1 MTGGVLQIMRPLT
14 LLRRCRDDRDGV
26 TAVEFAMAGPV
37 LIVLLLG
44 IFDIGHMTYLNAA
57 LHGAVQRVARNSALE
72 AADTKTQDDYV
83 TKAVQQVSPGADVV
97 ASRKSYYDFNN
108 IDRPEPWNDAN
119 NNGTCDNS
127 ESYTDEN
134 KNGQWDADVG
144 KSGNGG
150 ANDVV
155 VYTVAVTY
163 TPLFPIPGL
172 TDSKNQRTL
181 SASAVKKNQPFA
193 LQNAVGSAAGV
204 CK

>member
-1 MTGGVLQIMRPLT
+1 MRLRPLAVM
-14 LLRRCRDDRDGV
+14 RRCRDDREGV

-44 IFDIGHMTYLNAA
+44 IFDIGHMTYMTAV

-72 AADTKTQDDYV
+72 AADTKTQDAYV
-83 TKAVQQVSPGADVV
+83 TKAVQQVAPGSDVKTT
-97 ASRKSYYDFNN
+97 RKSYYDFNN
-108 IDRPEPWNDAN
+108 IDRPESWNDKN

-127 ESYTDEN
+127 EIYTDEN

-155 VYTVAVTY
+155 VYTVSVTY
-163 TPLFPIPGL
+163 SPLFPIPGL
-172 TDSKNQRTL
+172 TNSKNQRTL
-181 SASAVKKNQPFA
+181 TASAVKKNQPFA
-193 LQNAVGSAAGV
+193 LQNAVGSAAGS

>member
-1 MTGGVLQIMRPLT
+1 MTGGVVRAIH
-14 LLRRCRDDRDGV
+14 LLRRWRDDRDGV
-26 TAVEFAMAGPV
+26 AAVEFAMAGPV

-44 IFDIGHMTYLNAA
+44 IFDIGHMVYINAA
-57 LHGAVQRVARNSALE
+57 LHGAVQRVARDSALE
-72 AADTKTQDDYV
+72 AADTQTQDDYV
-83 TKAVQQVSPGADVV
+83 KTVVQQVSPGADVV
-97 ASRKSYYDFNN
+97 AARKSYYDFNN
-108 IDRPEPWNDAN
+108 IGRPEPWNDKN

-127 ESYTDEN
+127 ESFTDEN

-144 KSGNGG
+144 KGGNGG

-155 VYTVAVTY
+155 VYTVTVTY

-172 TDSKNQRTL
+172 TDRQNRRTMT
-181 SASAVKKNQPFA
+181 ASAVKKNQPFA